1 MLESGRTIRLGML
14 TPSSNSVLEPMTAR
28 MLAGQD
34 VVTAHF
40 SRVRVT
46 QIGLSAV
53 ALGQFAQEPMLAAA
67 DLLADARVA
76 SILWNGTAGAW
87 LGFDNDVSL
96 AAAVTERT
104 GVPASTSALAFRDL
118 FRRRGIERIGL
129 VTPYTG
135 DVQAR
140 IQANWRSD
148 GFDCSAERHLGLSEN
163 FEFALAGTS
172 EIAGMVRA
180 VAAEGAQAAAI
191 VCTNLAGG
199 AIAAALE
206 AELGIPVYDSV
217 AVSLWKAI
225 DLAGAG
231 TEAIIGWGEVFATA

>member
-1 MLESGRTIRLGML
+1 ML

-28 MLAGQD
+28 MLAGLPE
-34 VVTAHF
+34 VTAHF
-40 SRVRVT
+40 ARLRVT
-46 QIGLSAV
+46 QIGLSDA
-53 ALGQFAQEPMLAAA
+53 ALGQFDPEPMLAAA

-76 SILWNGTAGAW
+76 ALLWNGTAGAW
-87 LGFDNDVSL
+87 LGFANDTDLS
-96 AAAVTERT
+96 AAITRRT
-104 GVPASTSALAFRDL
+104 GLPASTSALAFRDL
-118 FRRRGIERIGL
+118 FRRRGIARVGL

-140 IQANWRSD
+140 IQANWHAA

-163 FEFALAGTS
+163 FAFAEAG
-172 EIAGMVRA
+172 EDAIAGMVRA
-180 VAAEGAQAAAI
+180 VAAEGAEAAAI

-206 AELGIPVYDSV
+206 DELGIPVYDSV

-225 DLAGAG
+225 DLAGLDPA
-231 TEAIIGWGEVFATA
+231 AITGWGSVFAPA